1 MSYRFI
7 EIPNYKCLTVTMNTS
22 SRLLHGIF
30 SLLVISAVP
39 LSAVALEV
47 DPPAQAPATPPAL
60 DHPPQMEPLDEG
72 EPALTNLRKSSVKQT
87 VQTTQNGEQTEVKVT
102 NSVGT
107 YIVKPNQNVGTSL
120 PGDGQSN
127 SNNPVQWV
135 IKSWGGSKN
144 TDVPEEVPPTLP
156 VNPNPPASK

>member
-1 MSYRFI
+1 M
-7 EIPNYKCLTVTMNTS
+7 KKS
-22 SRLLHGIF
+22 SRLLQGIF
-30 SLLVISAVP
+30 GLLIISAFPVSGIAFEADP
-39 LSAVALEV
+39 QSPPPNSPSA
-47 DPPAQAPATPPAL
+47 PNTPAKL
-60 DHPPQMEPLDEG
+60 DTPPQMEPLDEG
-72 EPALTNLRKSSVKQT
+72 EPALTNLKKSSVKQT
-87 VQTTQNGEQTEVKVT
+87 VQTTQNGQQTEVKVT

-120 PGDGQSN
+120 PGDAQSN

-144 TDVPEEVPPTLP
+144 TEVPEEVPPTLP